1 MEDHLYVSLEH
12 IAQYTY
18 ILILLLD
25 HAKIYSVRAPKYK
38 DYMFNI
44 DIGDMVLIE
53 EQQNIKDNIQSPQ
66 GLHIFTMLLV
76 LVLFPNNMLQSFQ
89 KYDYNLVR
97 RKLT

>member
-1 MEDHLYVSLEH
+1 
-12 IAQYTY
+12 
-18 ILILLLD
+18 
-25 HAKIYSVRAPKYK
+25 
-38 DYMFNI
+38 MFNI